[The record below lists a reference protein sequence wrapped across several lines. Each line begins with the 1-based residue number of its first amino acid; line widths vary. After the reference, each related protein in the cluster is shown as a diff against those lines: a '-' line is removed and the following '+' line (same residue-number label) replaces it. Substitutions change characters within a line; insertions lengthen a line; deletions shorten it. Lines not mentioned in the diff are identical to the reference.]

1 MKQLT
6 IRPAVK
12 QDLQQIMPL
21 FEIARRFMV
30 SAGNANQWI
39 DGYPQEGLISEE
51 IVKGHCFVIEQQTE
65 IVATFCL
72 IIGKDPT
79 YDIIEEGEWLNE
91 LPYGTVHRLAS
102 NGKIKGIGKACFDWC
117 FEQIPNIRVDTHKDN
132 KVMQRVLET
141 YGFQYCG
148 IIYTHN
154 GTERL
159 AYQLMK

>member
-39 DGYPQEGLISEE
+39 DGYPQEELISEE
-51 IVKGHCFVIEQQTE
+51 IVKGHCFVIEQQKE

-79 YDIIEEGEWLNE
+79 YDIIEGGEWLNE
-91 LPYGTVHRLAS
+91 LPYGTAIL
-102 NGKIKGIGKACFDWC
+102 
-117 FEQIPNIRVDTHKDN
+117 
-132 KVMQRVLET
+132 
-141 YGFQYCG
+141 
-148 IIYTHN
+148 
-154 GTERL
+154 
-159 AYQLMK
+159 